1 MEFHVRKVREVET
14 GGKPT
19 GFLEPMLFELNSS
32 MTAFSMNGKPL
43 FDDLF
48 TMQQGTQTEAV
59 IPQGDLQNVF

>member
-14 GGKPT
+14 GGRPT
-19 GFLEPMLFELNSS
+19 GFLEPLIFELNSS

-48 TMQQGTQTEAV
+48 VKLQGTQTTIQPDE
-59 IPQGDLQNVF
+59 DLNNVF